1 MWLFLDIDG
10 VLLPEKCYPT
20 VADPDAVLEAY
31 AHPRLNSACLQQLA
45 RVIDRYPQLKIA
57 ISSSWREMFPF
68 EHIRS
73 LFPPEIQAKIVG
85 ATPFLPPQRI
95 YETRYV
101 RYEEILEFLRGQQAE
116 QEPWVAVDDLPTH
129 FPPDAPVIA
138 TDSYEGLDAIAADR
152 LMDYLAAQL
161 EPGRE

>member
-10 VLLPEKCYPT
+10 VLLPEKGYPT

-31 AHPRLNSACLQQLA
+31 AHPRLNSDCLQQLA
-45 RVIDRYPQLKIA
+45 RVLDRYPQLKIA

-73 LFPPEIQAKIVG
+73 LFPPTIQSKIVG

-101 RYEEILEFLRGQQAE
+101 RYEEILEFLRQQQAE
-116 QEPWVAVDDLPTH
+116 QEPWVAVDDLPSH
-129 FPPDAPVIA
+129 FPSDAPLIA
-138 TDSYEGLDAIAADR
+138 TDSYIGLDAIAADH
-152 LMDYLAAQL
+152 LIDYVAAQL
-161 EPGRE
+161 ALGHE